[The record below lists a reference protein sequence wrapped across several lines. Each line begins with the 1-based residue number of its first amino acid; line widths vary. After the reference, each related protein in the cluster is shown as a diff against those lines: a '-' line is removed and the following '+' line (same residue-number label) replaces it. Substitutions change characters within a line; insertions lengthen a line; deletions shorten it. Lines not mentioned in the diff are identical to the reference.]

1 VNAIATIMMVSTL
14 LIVTAGFLTWRFFTR
29 GERQAGK
36 AAEDFGGAFN
46 LT

>member
-1 VNAIATIMMVSTL
+1 MMVSTL
-14 LIVTAGFLTWRFFTR
+14 VIVTAGFLTWRVFTR
-29 GERQAGK
+29 GERRTGK